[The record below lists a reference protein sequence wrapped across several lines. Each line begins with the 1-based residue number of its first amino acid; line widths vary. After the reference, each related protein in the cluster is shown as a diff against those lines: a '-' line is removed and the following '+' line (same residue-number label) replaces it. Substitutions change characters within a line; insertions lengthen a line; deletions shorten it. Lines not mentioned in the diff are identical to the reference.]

1 MELTTSFLMC
11 KEWHGEA
18 QNKHYFQFS
27 LPLCSIWQIAHI
39 QIVFLLINQTSG
51 YLSSLPIGQTTM
63 WDGGLWY
70 GVLIIKPWQI
80 AASVY
85 LQSNRFGC
93 AQWTCKV
100 CWPWNATVFACLS
113 NITVPWRLIYIYISN
128 DHINVIFNLCQYVC
142 VVHMSQMGGG
152 RGHKSLEQAVSA
164 HWASLLAST
173 LNWITLVWETC
184 GCNIWCWGNK
194 RLRN

>member
-1 MELTTSFLMC
+1 M
-11 KEWHGEA
+11 
-18 QNKHYFQFS
+18 
-27 LPLCSIWQIAHI
+27 
-39 QIVFLLINQTSG
+39 QIVFLLMNQTLG
-51 YLSSLPIGQTTM
+51 YLRSLPIGQTTM
-63 WDGGLWY
+63 FDEGLWY

-85 LQSNRFGC
+85 LHQNQEIVNSRNQLSSRHVLIKEVWTVAFHG
-93 AQWTCKV
+93 QHTLHVHWTCNV
-100 CWPWNATVFACLS
+100 SLLVSQVSP
-113 NITVPWRLIYIYISN
+113 RLIYIYISN

-194 RLRN
+194 RRNKLLQFDM